1 MSQGPQTNKNDI
13 TIETLRTPPLRI
25 EPAPIQKRVL
35 AAFLDSIVIGIIWVT
50 LTILFHRPFT
60 EVLPLEAA
68 CVAGLTLVYYF
79 LQEGTFASTI
89 GKHLLKLRVVG
100 RSGDPV
106 SVQESLIRNVVRLV
120 DWLPFF
126 YCLGGVSI
134 AVSDKR
140 QRLGDRVAGTVVT
153 RAPEKDINP
162 PPAPFL
168 FH

>member
-1 MSQGPQTNKNDI
+1 MSHGPQSHENDI
-13 TIETLRTPPLRI
+13 TVETLRTPPLRI
-25 EPAPIQKRVL
+25 QPAPIRKRVL
-35 AAFLDSIVIGIIWVT
+35 AAFLDSIVIGVIWVT
-50 LTILFHRPFT
+50 LITLFHRSFT
-60 EVLPLEAA
+60 AQLPLEGAYVAA
-68 CVAGLTLVYYF
+68 LTLVYYF
-79 LQEGTFASTI
+79 PQEGTFASTI
-89 GKHLLKLRVVG
+89 GKHVLKLRVVG

-106 SVQESLIRNVVRLV
+106 SLRESLIRNVVRLV

-140 QRLGDRVAGTVVT
+140 QRFGDRMAGTFVT
-153 RAPEKDINP
+153 LAPEKDINP